1 MTYGGISTT
10 SCGVRESRRA
20 RQLNQGERNN
30 DMVGIN
36 VWGVLGVSKFGAA
49 GRVAFEAHDRTD
61 ERRIGT
67 V

>member
-1 MTYGGISTT
+1 
-10 SCGVRESRRA
+10 
-20 RQLNQGERNN
+20 
-30 DMVGIN
+30 MVGIN

-61 ERRIGT
+61 ERRTGT